1 MGWGNVH
8 ADGDAAGE
16 SISMIHGG
24 NEKMKKITVVT
35 VCMNAEKYLR
45 ETIESVL
52 SQKSEEYEYLIVD
65 GVSTDS
71 TLEIA
76 NEFRK
81 EFEKRKVP
89 YRIVSEP
96 DQGIYDAMNKAASL
110 ADGEWIIFM
119 NAGDTFFNSNVL
131 RYISPKLTD
140 SWDLVYG
147 DILIHENGKYKLVP
161 AGKMCE
167 IDRKN
172 PVHHQAAFTRT
183 GLLRKYRFDTSYKIV
198 ADYDLLLRLHN
209 DHMRIL
215 RINYVIASFLMGGV
229 SNAYYVKNTKE
240 MDRSRR
246 ANGID
251 GVSLWKVL
259 SYYRILFFMRDA
271 AKLVLGK
278 RFYSESRGWSD
289 DRVKAAKRKYVSD

>member
-1 MGWGNVH
+1 MGRRNVH
-8 ADGDAAGE
+8 ADGNVAGE
-16 SISMIHGG
+16 SVSMIHGG
-24 NEKMKKITVVT
+24 NMNSKKITVVT
-35 VCMNAEKYLR
+35 VCMNAEEYLR

-52 SQKSEEYEYLIVD
+52 QQRSEEYEYLIVD

-76 NEFRK
+76 YEFK
-81 EFEKRKVP
+81 GAFEKRNVP
-89 YRIVSEP
+89 YRIISEP

-110 ADGEWIIFM
+110 ANGQWVIFM
-119 NAGDTFFNSNVL
+119 NAGDTFFNSKVL
-131 RYISPKLTD
+131 QYVSPKLTD

-183 GLLRKYRFDTSYKIV
+183 ELLRKYRFDTSYKIV
-198 ADYDLLLRLHN
+198 ADYDFLLRLHN
-209 DHMRIL
+209 DHTRIL

-240 MDRSRR
+240 MDRSRKE
-246 ANGID
+246 NHIK
-251 GVSLWKVL
+251 GVQLWKVL
-259 SYYRILFFMRDA
+259 TYYRILFFLRDV

-278 RFYSESRGWSD
+278 RFYSEQRGWFD
-289 DRVKAAKRKYVSD
+289 DRVKAARRKFANT